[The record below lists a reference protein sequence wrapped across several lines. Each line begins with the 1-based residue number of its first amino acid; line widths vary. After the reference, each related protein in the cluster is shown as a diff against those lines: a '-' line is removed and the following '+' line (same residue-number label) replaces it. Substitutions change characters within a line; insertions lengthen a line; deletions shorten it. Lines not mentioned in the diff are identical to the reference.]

1 MLGPILVAAAG
12 AIVLGIVPEAAVFL
26 QVVVDVV
33 EAVTGV
39 TVP

>member
-1 MLGPILVAAAG
+1 MLGPILFAAAG
-12 AIVLGIVPEAAVFL
+12 SVVLGVVPDAAVFL

-33 EAVTGV
+33 AEVTGV